1 MNFIKNLTKKKYFY
15 VIFFF
20 CLIVVFAF
28 MLHLVIQKDIQS
40 GKPTDDFPRA
50 TAQVI
55 NAPNSYALTQDG
67 VTKEYYS
74 NILIHVEINENEAY
88 DAYLVGQVEK
98 AVSGPIDTGSVITV
112 KYEKNDH
119 AAFYYANDP
128 KPHYR
133 VFLYVFFGVLIAM
146 SIGATIYAS
155 KAMDV
160 LTHRRKMKD
169 NMEKMQR
176 EKEQSAEDASRYMGA
191 DGNEHF
197 GDYRPFNDQ
206 GIDYNKLYEENQT
219 LNDAAYNAESTY
231 AGYNNDAVSDN
242 TSNSYGA
249 PNPSMDAPYDPNA
262 SYGGYGAPNP
272 SMDAPYD
279 PNASYGGYGAP
290 NPSMDAPYDPNKPYP

>member
-128 KPHYR
+128 N
-133 VFLYVFFGVLIAM
+133 LITVFFCMCSL
-146 SIGATIYAS
+146 
-155 KAMDV
+155 
-160 LTHRRKMKD
+160 
-169 NMEKMQR
+169 
-176 EKEQSAEDASRYMGA
+176 
-191 DGNEHF
+191 
-197 GDYRPFNDQ
+197 
-206 GIDYNKLYEENQT
+206 
-219 LNDAAYNAESTY
+219 AY
-231 AGYNNDAVSDN
+231 
-242 TSNSYGA
+242 
-249 PNPSMDAPYDPNA
+249 
-262 SYGGYGAPNP
+262 
-272 SMDAPYD
+272 
-279 PNASYGGYGAP
+279 
-290 NPSMDAPYDPNKPYP
+290 

>member
-119 AAFYYANDP
+119 TAFYYANDP

-176 EKEQSAEDASRYMGA
+176 EKEQSAEDAACARKNGVA
-191 DGNEHF
+191 VLVTE
-197 GDYRPFNDQ
+197 
-206 GIDYNKLYEENQT
+206 GIVHALEVVEVDEDERL
-219 LNDAAYNAESTY
+219 
-231 AGYNNDAVSDN
+231 
-242 TSNSYGA
+242 
-249 PNPSMDAPYDPNA
+249 
-262 SYGGYGAPNP
+262 
-272 SMDAPYD
+272 
-279 PNASYGGYGAP
+279 
-290 NPSMDAPYDPNKPYP
+290 